1 MWRCRRRRIAWRRT
15 HTCVYVYIHDQLAH
29 LPLADPPTN
38 DTRFP
43 PSKWGT
49 EELSNL
55 ACHHRFKDCIEAQ
68 DPDLVISVH
77 PLCQDVPLR
86 VLNTIGD
93 GT

>member
-1 MWRCRRRRIAWRRT
+1 MGKRDGRT
-15 HTCVYVYIHDQLAH
+15 TSPSTLSHPSTH
-29 LPLADPPTN
+29 PPQN
-38 DTRFP
+38 RFP

-68 DPDLVISVH
+68 DPDLIISVH

-86 VLNTIGD
+86 VLNTIGE